1 MAFSPTRRSVDWH
14 SAARVI
20 CRRPD
25 VREVKIVMWGKKAL
39 KDIYEPKKK
48 VVNKNIQNKIDSTI
62 EINADTIDCESTLNP
77 EGQGEALPATDRET
91 CSRGREGLEIHAV
104 VANCARDMDVGAVIS
119 DHPP

>member
-1 MAFSPTRRSVDWH
+1 
-14 SAARVI
+14 
-20 CRRPD
+20 
-25 VREVKIVMWGKKAL
+25 MWGKKAL

-91 CSRGREGLEIHAV
+91 CSRGREGLVTHAV
-104 VANCARDMDVGAVIS
+104 VAIKK
-119 DHPP
+119 